1 MKALLAIEAELDRSR
16 QQLLAAAERVNDD
29 LFLVRPSADEWSAA
43 EILHHLEIEENRIA
57 DRVAQG
63 VALARQNGWG
73 PDADD
78 ADVVHSVDRFQIE
91 RVITP
96 IQTRNP
102 PEAGHSRDDLFT
114 GLRASREKLLGIIR
128 GATDVSW
135 SKIVAPHPALGEFN
149 LYQWL
154 MFVARHEDRHRAQLE
169 RAHNRLLSASSEQF
183 P

>member
-1 MKALLAIEAELDRSR
+1 MSALLAIEAELDKSR
-16 QQLLAAAERVNDD
+16 QALLAAAERVNDD
-29 LFLVRPSADEWSAA
+29 LFPMRPSAEEWSVA
-43 EILHHLEIEENRIA
+43 EILHHLEIVENRIA

-63 VALARQNGWG
+63 IAAARQSGWAA
-73 PDADD
+73 DAYDPE
-78 ADVVHSVDRFQIE
+78 VLRSMDRFQIE

-102 PEAGHSRDDLFT
+102 PEAGRSREELFT
-114 GLRASREKLLGIIR
+114 GLRASREKLLGVIR
-128 GATDVSW
+128 GGTDVSW
-135 SKIVAPHPALGEFN
+135 SKIVAPHPALGELN

-169 RAHNRLLSASSEQF
+169 RAHSRLVAG

>member
-1 MKALLAIEAELDRSR
+1 MICFRS
-16 QQLLAAAERVNDD
+16 
-29 LFLVRPSADEWSAA
+29 VRPPNEWSAA
-43 EILHHLEIEENRIA
+43 EILHHLEIVENRIA

-114 GLRASREKLLGIIR
+114 DCERPVKSSWASFAVPR
-128 GATDVSW
+128 T
-135 SKIVAPHPALGEFN
+135 
-149 LYQWL
+149 
-154 MFVARHEDRHRAQLE
+154 
-169 RAHNRLLSASSEQF
+169 
-183 P
+183 